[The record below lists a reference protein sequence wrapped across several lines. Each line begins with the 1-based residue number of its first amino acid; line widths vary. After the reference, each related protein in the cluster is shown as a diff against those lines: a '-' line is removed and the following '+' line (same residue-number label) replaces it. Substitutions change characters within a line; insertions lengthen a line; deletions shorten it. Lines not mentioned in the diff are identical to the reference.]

1 MPDNRFYIDAPL
13 TGDSLTIEG
22 EEAHHLL
29 HVMRARNG
37 DAIELVDGKGV
48 LAEAK
53 VESCGKRDV
62 KVLITKIHEVC
73 PPFFPL
79 IIAQAMP
86 RFNRLDTLLEKGTEL
101 GMSALWLFTGE
112 RSEKAILS
120 DNQKE
125 RAHKIMVAAMKQCG
139 RLYLP
144 EIRLLPPL
152 KKWTRPDFPLY
163 FGTLEEGVPSLM
175 KAWKPADGAI
185 FAVGPEKG
193 FSLEELQ
200 LLKHLGGTGVTLHPN
215 ILRTETAPLA
225 ALSIMSQLIHREG

>member
-1 MPDNRFYIDAPL
+1 MPDYRFYLESPL
-13 TGDSLTIEG
+13 TEEDLTIEG

-29 HVMRARNG
+29 HVMRARSG
-37 DAIELVDGKGV
+37 DTIELVNGKGA
-48 LAEAK
+48 LAEAR

-62 KVLITKIHEVC
+62 HVHVTTIHRAS
-73 PPFFPL
+73 PPSFPL

-101 GMSALWLFTGE
+101 GMSELWLFSGD
-112 RSEKAILS
+112 RSEKAELS
-120 DNQKE
+120 DSQKE
-125 RAHKIMVAAMKQCG
+125 RAHKIMVAALKQCG

-152 KKWTRPDFPLY
+152 KKWTETAYPLY
-163 FGTLEEGVPSLM
+163 FGTLEEGVPTLL
-175 KAWKPADGAI
+175 KAWKPAKGAI

-200 LLKHLGGTGVTLHPN
+200 LLKQLGGTGVTLHPN

-225 ALSIMSQLIHREG
+225 ALSIMSQLIHSQR

>member
-13 TGDSLTIEG
+13 TLDSLKIEG

-29 HVMRARNG
+29 HVMRAREG
-37 DAIELVDGKGV
+37 DLVELVNGRGS
-48 LAEAK
+48 LAEAQVK
-53 VESCGKRDV
+53 AINKRDV
-62 KVLITKIHEVC
+62 TLDLVKHYPV
-73 PPFFPL
+73 PPPPFPL

-101 GMSALWLFTGE
+101 GMSELWLFTGE
-112 RSEKAILS
+112 RSEKAELS
-120 DNQKE
+120 ENQKE

-152 KKWTRPDFPLY
+152 KMWTKPEFPLY
-163 FGTLEEGVPSLM
+163 YGTLEEGVPTLL
-175 KAWKPADGAI
+175 KAWKPAKGAI

-200 LLKHLGGTGVTLHPN
+200 LLKQLGGTGVTLHPN

-225 ALSIMSQLIHREG
+225 ALSIMSQFI